1 MELYHILI
9 RVQSSPA
16 SAFCRGRKQSLPV
29 VVLKRADRD
38 AHSFRQLSH
47 GHKAIRQRPFIFGIS
62 ITSLPL
68 YFMTPRHKQPFF
80 DAHAKYFPALGATPR
95 ETSRGALPAIF
106 IEKYASAFR
115 NQYAVA
121 AVLAAVHRVDL
132 IGVRVAE

>member
-47 GHKAIRQRPFIFGIS
+47 GHEAIRQRPFIFWH
-62 ITSLPL
+62 L
-68 YFMTPRHKQPFF
+68 YHLSAIIFH
-80 DAHAKYFPALGATPR
+80 DAASQAT
-95 ETSRGALPAIF
+95 LF
-106 IEKYASAFR
+106 
-115 NQYAVA
+115 
-121 AVLAAVHRVDL
+121 
-132 IGVRVAE
+132 

>member
-47 GHKAIRQRPFIFGIS
+47 GHEAIRQRPFIFGIS

-68 YFMTPRHKQPFF
+68 YFMTPRHKQPF
-80 DAHAKYFPALGATPR
+80 LTPMQN
-95 ETSRGALPAIF
+95 IF
-106 IEKYASAFR
+106 RRLAQKSAAR
-115 NQYAVA
+115 NF
-121 AVLAAVHRVDL
+121 
-132 IGVRVAE
+132 VRRSACNLH